1 MPSYGLSLATIAIV
15 PMTNSTTSTTSNAKE
30 SKAFE
35 SSYEYSDFC
44 SSVTDSLRTITPTK
58 LLTMSEAK
66 DLIGTDLL
74 RHRNSMLKIK
84 ATRILSDIEENHR
97 LVVYR
102 AKERYTW

>member
-15 PMTNSTTSTTSNAKE
+15 PMTNSTTSTSAKE

-44 SSVTDSLRTITPTK
+44 SSVTDSLRTIAPTK
-58 LLTMSEAK
+58 LLTKSEAK

-84 ATRILSDIEENHR
+84 ATRILGNIEENHR

-102 AKERYTW
+102 AKERYMW